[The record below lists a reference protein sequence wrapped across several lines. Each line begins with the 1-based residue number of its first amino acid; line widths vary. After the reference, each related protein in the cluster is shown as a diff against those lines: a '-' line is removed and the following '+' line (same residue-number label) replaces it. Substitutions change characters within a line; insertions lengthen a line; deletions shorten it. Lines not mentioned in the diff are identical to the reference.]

1 MYGALYTNAGAGAGG
16 GGGGGVVYCAISR
29 ALVLQWCGL
38 GLGLTRGVRGQSQDD
53 EFVPKSL
60 EVHGYLVKVKLQGRA
75 PLTGDSLSRGF

>member
-1 MYGALYTNAGAGAGG
+1 MVRCIQTRARVRGGG